1 MKICKITGSLPMTD
15 WSASV
20 PLGVPS
26 RDGNKVFTRSSSWQA
41 RTLALRSVVKLFTFG
56 FLFALAATAQTVQ
69 SGQSVSL
76 PYLNPQGGMTADV
89 AVALALENNGEM
101 QALRK
106 EIDAARALVKQ
117 AGLRAN
123 PKLTASGAN
132 QIGGAD
138 NNQMAEAMLPLELGG
153 RRAARVA
160 VAKRELEIREL
171 ALENQERLLA
181 VDVRI
186 KFGEAL
192 AAIKKLDVTEKTL
205 AAAKQGY
212 ELVKARVAEGKIA
225 PLEQNIFL
233 VEVNRLQ
240 SIRETSEG
248 RVETAMFEL
257 RNLIGIKPEE
267 PLRLRGDF
275 NDLIATPPSVS
286 GSTDY
291 ALRERPDL
299 KGARTMDQLA
309 VAQIEKAKSEGRID
323 ASVKAG
329 YQRMNTGF
337 MLSGFDDRGLL
348 RPIQDVFHF
357 FTFGVE
363 IDLPL
368 LNRNQG
374 AVEAAKFDREAA
386 QRRIEFG
393 ELTIRREVAVALARY
408 NRAARSLS
416 IFQNGVRDQANSN
429 LQVIWQTYELGSRSL
444 LDYIAEQRR
453 FLDVENEMIEA
464 ELETYI
470 ANIEIMRATNAPE
483 LKRK

>member
-1 MKICKITGSLPMTD
+1 MFRLP
-15 WSASV
+15 S
-20 PLGVPS
+20 GG
-26 RDGNKVFTRSSSWQA
+26 DGGHLTCGMNMMRGKLIVFRHNVQNSS
-41 RTLALRSVVKLFTFG
+41 TMPG
-56 FLFALAATAQTVQ
+56 F
-69 SGQSVSL
+69 
-76 PYLNPQGGMTADV
+76 
-89 AVALALENNGEM
+89 
-101 QALRK
+101 
-106 EIDAARALVKQ
+106 DAAPGGVFESDKAPNDVRYLISRRPRSGRCTRTRKQ
-117 AGLRAN
+117 WRDTSFT
-123 PKLTASGAN
+123 K
-132 QIGGAD
+132 GGRRSKSNGQTGGFATESNADRKRSKADWAAD

-160 VAKRELEIREL
+160 VAQRELEIREF

-181 VDVRI
+181 SEVRL

-192 AAIKKLDVTEKTL
+192 AAIKKLEVTEKTL
-205 AAAKQGY
+205 AAAKQGF
-212 ELVKARVAEGKIA
+212 ELVAARVTEGKIA

-240 SIRETSEG
+240 SIRETAEG
-248 RVETAMFEL
+248 KAETAMFEL
-257 RNLIGIKPEE
+257 RNMIGMKPED

-275 NDLIATPPSVS
+275 NNLIATPPSVS

-299 KGARTMDQLA
+299 QGARTMDQLA

-374 AVEAAKFDREAA
+374 AVEAAKFEREAA

-393 ELTIRREVAVALARY
+393 ELTIRREVAVAFARY

-453 FLDVENEMIEA
+453 FLDVENELIDA
-464 ELETYI
+464 GLETYI

-483 LKRK
+483 LKKK